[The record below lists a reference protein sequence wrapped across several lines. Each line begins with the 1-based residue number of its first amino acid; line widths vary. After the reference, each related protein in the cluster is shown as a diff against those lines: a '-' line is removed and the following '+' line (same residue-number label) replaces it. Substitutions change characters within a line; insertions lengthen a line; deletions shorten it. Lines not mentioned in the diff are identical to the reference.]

1 MYARNTCD
9 RKIIWKK
16 YVDPSPITWPL
27 LGAPAPL
34 TLLFFTTLSHMLTFE
49 CGALYLGRGLRPTQV
64 IGQLKQSA
72 NHSSAAPPIPAG
84 QNWGRTPQAIQDLAA
99 TLEKGQS
106 DPKIDYVAI
115 EHDLDDLLQMLPPA
129 QCFEWEDPSAVVG
142 QTQRKG
148 PTVIQPLD
156 IGVAKGHKRTVV
168 ERCEAVLQ
176 PDL

>member
-64 IGQLKQSA
+64 I
-72 NHSSAAPPIPAG
+72 AG

>member
-1 MYARNTCD
+1 MYNLTIGLPWRGERTLKALVSS
-9 RKIIWKK
+9 KEAFWKK
-16 YVDPSPITWPL
+16 T
-27 LGAPAPL
+27 
-34 TLLFFTTLSHMLTFE
+34 
-49 CGALYLGRGLRPTQV
+49 
-64 IGQLKQSA
+64 A
-72 NHSSAAPPIPAG
+72 N

-99 TLEKGQS
+99 TMEKAQN
-106 DPKIDYVAI
+106 DAQINYVAI

-129 QCFEWEDPSAVVG
+129 QCFEWEDPSALIG
-142 QTQRKG
+142 QPQRKG